1 MDTPHPARSWLIFLS
16 PSPVFRPKIACVVNL
31 QGSFYSQTH
40 MKKITKMSALLAV
53 AAAVPAIVAPG
64 FVAPA
69 QAQDRAEFSDVPLT
83 HWAYPAL
90 QKLAAAGILEG
101 YPPTGNFIGQRPMTR
116 YEFAVAI
123 ARLLDKIGTGT
134 QGAQG
139 IQGEQGIPGIPGT
152 NATGG
157 TGMTRDEVLAITDPL
172 QREFRDELARVNGR
186 LDAIE
191 GRLATQESKVVAPPR
206 LTFAP
211 AILHREG
218 YASYIDA
225 RTNRGRNF
233 LPGGLNGNPV
243 NGAPGLLANNN
254 AGGYTTDR
262 ADRYTADIA
271 NKKFSYT
278 DLELRLTDRVSDRVS
293 LNAALRSLGSNQEDP
308 WVGGTNGG
316 LYVREAYANLDLTDR
331 KFLGLSGIT
340 ASIGRQR
347 TAIAQGLLYDN
358 QLSPTDQMRGDAILG
373 PVTLTGITGTQND
386 VDSSNLSGGGQ
397 ADPYTNQGNIQY
409 LSSNG
414 NRQQQLAIGT
424 PRATGT
430 GANDNESLAR
440 ASVNVFKVAGR
451 PVALGYTKLFDG
463 YRAQK
468 GDSFDVSLPL
478 FNRTIGFE
486 YVRQQKRADG
496 TGGDVVG
503 NGGNNPSAY
512 NATLN
517 VLRTN
522 VLDLNVA
529 YGYAEGN
536 FEYFAASSANP
547 YSRTYGEAIFDR
559 PLALGAPLLNP
570 NRGDNEGAFLTAK
583 RAFDVNGTV
592 RLPIGFLSRVPL
604 QFRYYEADSG
614 GTAGGRRDLGEVYTL
629 GTKVNVTPGIDV
641 EVKSGIYNPKGTLAT
656 VEYFRVGAGISF

>member
-1 MDTPHPARSWLIFLS
+1 
-16 PSPVFRPKIACVVNL
+16 
-31 QGSFYSQTH
+31 

-53 AAAVPAIVAPG
+53 AAAAPAIVAPG

-69 QAQDRAEFSDVPLT
+69 QAQDRAEFQDVPLT

-123 ARLLDKIGTGT
+123 ARLLDKMGPT
-134 QGAQG
+134 QDLGPLNDRVTALENRQ
-139 IQGEQGIPGIPGT
+139 PT
-152 NATGG
+152 TGG
-157 TGMTRDEVLAITDPL
+157 GTAFDPTDLQNQINNRLTRDEVLAIVNPL
-172 QREFRDELARVNGR
+172 QREFRDELARVDAR
-186 LDAIE
+186 LTALE
-191 GRLATQESKVVAPPR
+191 NRMSTEESKVVAPPR

-211 AILHREG
+211 ALQHREG
-218 YASYIDA
+218 YASYIGGG
-225 RTNRGRNF
+225 GRNF
-233 LPGGLNGNPV
+233 LNGGVNSNNLTGNQGNLAAPNG
-243 NGAPGLLANNN
+243 
-254 AGGYTTDR
+254 AGGYTTPR

-271 NKKFSYT
+271 RKKFSYT

-308 WVGGTNGG
+308 WAGGSEGG
-316 LYVREAYANLDLTDR
+316 VYVREAYANLDLTDR
-331 KFLGLSGIT
+331 RVLGLSGIT

-358 QLSPTDQMRGDAILG
+358 QLSPTDQMRGDALLG
-373 PVTLTGITGTQND
+373 PITLTGITGTQND
-386 VDSSNLSGGGQ
+386 VAVIGG
-397 ADPYTNQGNIQY
+397 AANSDPYTTQGAVRY
-409 LSSNG
+409 LSTG
-414 NRQQQLAIGT
+414 GTLAQQNYVGT
-424 PRATGT
+424 PGSGIAPI
-430 GANDNESLAR
+430 ANDNESILR
-440 ASVNVFKVAGR
+440 GSVNVFKIAGR
-451 PVALGYTKLFDG
+451 PVALGYTRLFDG
-463 YRAQK
+463 YKSQS

-486 YVRQQKRADG
+486 YVRQYKDAA
-496 TGGDVVG
+496 
-503 NGGNNPSAY
+503 GNNLSGNKPAAY

-529 YGYAEGN
+529 YGYAEGG

-547 YSRTYGEAIFDR
+547 YARSYGEAIFDR
-559 PLALGAPLLNP
+559 PIALGAPLLN
-570 NRGDNEGAFLTAK
+570 GDRTAGQAAFLTAK

-592 RLPIGFLSRVPL
+592 RLPISFLKRVPL
-604 QFRYYEADSG
+604 NFRYYEADSG
-614 GTAGGRRDLGEVYTL
+614 ANVGQPRRDLGAVYSV

-641 EVKSGIYNPKGTLAT
+641 EVKGGIYNPKGNLENI
-656 VEYFRVGAGISF
+656 EYFRVGASIGF

>member
-1 MDTPHPARSWLIFLS
+1 
-16 PSPVFRPKIACVVNL
+16 
-31 QGSFYSQTH
+31 

-53 AAAVPAIVAPG
+53 AAAAPAIVAPG
-64 FVAPA
+64 LMAPA
-69 QAQDRAEFSDVPLT
+69 HAQGADRAEFQDVPLT

-123 ARLLDKIGTGT
+123 ARLLDKMNTGPGT
-134 QGAQG
+134 QGPQGERGEQG
-139 IQGEQGIPGIPGT
+139 IQGIPGT
-152 NATGG
+152 AGSGLN
-157 TGMTRDEVLAITDPL
+157 GMSRDEVLAITDPL
-172 QREFRDELARVNGR
+172 QHEFRDELARVNGR

-191 GRLATQESKVVAPPR
+191 NRLATQESKVVAPPR

-225 RTNRGRNF
+225 RTTRGRNF
-233 LPGGLNGNPV
+233 LDTTGGGVPNNV
-243 NGAPGLLANNN
+243 NGIPGVIAGSD
-254 AGGYTTDR
+254 AGGYTTPR
-262 ADRYTADIA
+262 ATRYTTDIA

-278 DLELRLTDRVSDRVS
+278 DLELRLTDRVSDKVS

-331 KFLGLSGIT
+331 KVLGFSGIT

-386 VDSSNLSGGGQ
+386 VDSSTIANGGP
-397 ADPYTNQGNIQY
+397 ADPYTNQGNVQY
-409 LSSNG
+409 LNSNG
-414 NRQQQLAIGT
+414 TRQQQLAIGT
-424 PRATGT
+424 PRVSGT
-430 GANDNESLAR
+430 SANDNESLAR
-440 ASVNVFKVAGR
+440 ASVNVFKIAGR

-496 TGGDVVG
+496 TGGDIIG
-503 NGGNNPSAY
+503 NVAGNSNNSSSAY

-517 VLRTN
+517 LLRTN

-536 FEYFAASSANP
+536 FEYFAASAANP

-570 NRGDNEGAFLTAK
+570 NATNGEGAFLTAK

-592 RLPIGFLSRVPL
+592 RLPIGFLRRVPL
-604 QFRYYEADSG
+604 EFRYYEADAG
-614 GTAGGRRDLGEVYTL
+614 GTALGGGRRDLGEVYTL
-629 GTKVNVTPGIDV
+629 GTKINVTPGIDV
-641 EVKSGIYNPKGTLAT
+641 EVKGGRYNPKGNL
-656 VEYFRVGAGISF
+656 ENIDYFRVGAGISF

>member
-1 MDTPHPARSWLIFLS
+1 M
-16 PSPVFRPKIACVVNL
+16 N
-31 QGSFYSQTH
+31 
-40 MKKITKMSALLAV
+40 KITKMSALLAV
-53 AAAVPAIVAPG
+53 AAAAPAIVAPG
-64 FVAPA
+64 LVAPA
-69 QAQDRAEFSDVPLT
+69 QAQDRPEFQDVPLT

-134 QGAQG
+134 IGPQGLPG
-139 IQGEQGIPGIPGT
+139 ERGEQGIPGIPGV
-152 NATGG
+152 GG
-157 TGMTRDEVLAITDPL
+157 NGVAGLTRDEVNNIVDPL
-172 QREFRDELARVNGR
+172 RLEFRDELARVNGR

-191 GRLATQESKVVAPPR
+191 NRLATQESKVVAPPR

-225 RTNRGRNF
+225 RTQRGRNF
-233 LPGGLNGNPV
+233 LNGAGGRGGISNPV
-243 NGAPGLLANNN
+243 NNIAGVFAGSN
-254 AGGYTTDR
+254 AGGYTTPR
-262 ADRYTADIA
+262 ADRYTTDIS

-293 LNAALRSLGSNQEDP
+293 LNAAIRSLGSNQEDP
-308 WVGGTNGG
+308 WVGGSNGG
-316 LYVREAYANLDLTDR
+316 VFLREGYVNLDLTDR

-386 VDSSNLSGGGQ
+386 VDSSTFALGGN
-397 ADPYTNQGNIQY
+397 ADPYSNQGMVQY
-409 LSSNG
+409 LNSNG
-414 NRQQQLAIGT
+414 TAQQQVAIGSA
-424 PRATGT
+424 RLGNGT
-430 GANDNESLAR
+430 GANDNETLAR

-451 PVALGYTKLFDG
+451 PVALGFTKLFDG
-463 YRAQK
+463 YRAQE
-468 GDSFDVSLPL
+468 GYSYDVSLPL

-486 YVRQQKRADG
+486 YVQQQKRADG
-496 TGGDVVG
+496 TGGDPLF
-503 NGGNNPSAY
+503 GGDNKSSAY

-517 VLRTN
+517 LLRTN

-570 NRGDNEGAFLTAK
+570 TQGDGEGAFLTAK

-592 RLPIGFLSRVPL
+592 RLPIGFLRRIPL

-629 GTKVNVTPGIDV
+629 GTKINVTPGIDF
-641 EVKSGIYNPKGTLAT
+641 EVKGGRYNPTGALEN
-656 VEYFRVGAGISF
+656 VDYFRVGASVGF

>member
-1 MDTPHPARSWLIFLS
+1 
-16 PSPVFRPKIACVVNL
+16 
-31 QGSFYSQTH
+31 

-64 FVAPA
+64 LVAPA
-69 QAQDRAEFSDVPLT
+69 HAQADRAEFSDVPLT

-90 QKLAAAGILEG
+90 QKLAAAGVLEG
-101 YPPTGNFIGQRPMTR
+101 YPPNGTFIGQRPMTR

-123 ARLLDKIGTGT
+123 ARLLDKIGTGV
-134 QGAQG
+134 QGPPGPA
-139 IQGEQGIPGIPGT
+139 GEPGAPGV
-152 NATGG
+152 AGG
-157 TGMTRDEVLAITDPL
+157 GLPTDLSNYMTRDEINNIATNL

-186 LDAIE
+186 LDGIE
-191 GRLATQESKVVAPPR
+191 VRLATQESKVVAPPR

-225 RTNRGRNF
+225 RSNRGRNF
-233 LPGGLNGNPV
+233 LDSTAAIPNAINGIPGVLNNP
-243 NGAPGLLANNN
+243 NN
-254 AGGYTTDR
+254 AGGYTTPR
-262 ADRYTADIA
+262 GDRYTTDIA

-278 DLELRLTDRVSDRVS
+278 DLELRLTDRVSDKVS
-293 LNAALRSLGSNQEDP
+293 LNAALRSLGSNQEDE

-316 LYVREAYANLDLTDR
+316 LYIREAYANLDLTDR
-331 KFLGLSGIT
+331 KFAGLSGIT

-373 PVTLTGITGTQND
+373 PFTLTGITGTQND
-386 VDSSNLSGGGQ
+386 VDTSTFAQGGR
-397 ADPYTNQGNIQY
+397 ADPYTNQGSVRFLN
-409 LSSNG
+409 SNG
-414 NRQQQLAIGT
+414 NAQQQVAIGT
-424 PRATGT
+424 PFATGT

-440 ASVNVFKVAGR
+440 ASVNVFKIAGR

-496 TGGDVVG
+496 TGGDPLL
-503 NGGNNPSAY
+503 GGDNNSSAY

-536 FEYFAASSANP
+536 FEYFAASAANP

-570 NRGDNEGAFLTAK
+570 TQGDNEGAFLTAK

-592 RLPIGFLSRVPL
+592 RLPVGFLRRVPL

-614 GTAGGRRDLGEVYTL
+614 GTAGGRRDLGAVYTV
-629 GTKVNVTPGIDV
+629 GTKINVTPGIDV
-641 EVKSGIYNPKGTLAT
+641 EAKYGIYNPKGDL
-656 VEYFRVGAGISF
+656 ENIDYFRVGAGISF

>member
-1 MDTPHPARSWLIFLS
+1 
-16 PSPVFRPKIACVVNL
+16 
-31 QGSFYSQTH
+31 

-53 AAAVPAIVAPG
+53 AAAAPAVVAPG

-69 QAQDRAEFSDVPLT
+69 QAQDARPEFQDVPLD

-123 ARLLDKIGTGT
+123 ARLLDKIGPTTPTDLTDINARLNALEARPQVGGP
-134 QGAQG
+134 GAPVDVSG
-139 IQGEQGIPGIPGT
+139 FL
-152 NATGG
+152 
-157 TGMTRDEVLAITDPL
+157 TREDVLAITDPL
-172 QREFRDELARVNGR
+172 QREFRDELARINGR
-186 LDAIE
+186 LDGIE
-191 GRLATQESKVVAPPR
+191 SRLATQESKVVAPPR

-225 RTNRGRNF
+225 RTQRGRN
-233 LPGGLNGNPV
+233 LLNPNAAIPNSIAGTAGV
-243 NGAPGLLANNN
+243 LADNN
-254 AGGYTTDR
+254 AGGYTTPR
-262 ADRYTADIA
+262 GDRYTADIA

-293 LNAALRSLGSNQEDP
+293 LNAAFRSLGSNQEDP

-316 LYVREAYANLDLTDR
+316 VYIREAYANLDLTDR
-331 KFLGLSGIT
+331 RVLGLSGIT
-340 ASIGRQR
+340 ASIGRQN
-347 TAIAQGLLYDN
+347 TTIGQGLLYN
-358 QLSPTDQMRGDAILG
+358 NELSPTDQMRGDALIG
-373 PVTLTGITGTQND
+373 PFTLTGIVGTQND
-386 VDSSNLSGGGQ
+386 VDASTFANGGN
-397 ADPYTNQGNIQY
+397 ADPYTNQGMVRY
-409 LSSNG
+409 LNTDG
-414 NRQQQLAIGT
+414 NAQQQVAVGSARAI
-424 PRATGT
+424 AT

-440 ASVNVFKVAGR
+440 ASVNVFKIAGR
-451 PVALGYTKLFDG
+451 PVALGYTRLFDG

-496 TGGDVVG
+496 TGGDPI
-503 NGGNNPSAY
+503 GGGSDDKPSAY

-547 YSRTYGEAIFDR
+547 YARTLGEAIFDR
-559 PLALGAPLLNP
+559 PMALGAPLLNP
-570 NRGDNEGAFLTAK
+570 TQGDAEGGVLTAK
-583 RAFDVNGTV
+583 RAFDVNGTL
-592 RLPIGFLSRVPL
+592 RLPIGFLRRAPL

-614 GTAGGRRDLGEVYTL
+614 GTDGGRRDLGEVYSL
-629 GTKVNVTPGIDV
+629 GTRINVTPGIDV
-641 EVKSGIYNPKGTLAT
+641 EAKYGIYNPKGDLED

>member
-1 MDTPHPARSWLIFLS
+1 M
-16 PSPVFRPKIACVVNL
+16 
-31 QGSFYSQTH
+31 
-40 MKKITKMSALLAV
+40 LA
-53 AAAVPAIVAPG
+53 G
-64 FVAPA
+64 
-69 QAQDRAEFSDVPLT
+69 L
-83 HWAYPAL
+83 
-90 QKLAAAGILEG
+90 
-101 YPPTGNFIGQRPMTR
+101 
-116 YEFAVAI
+116 
-123 ARLLDKIGTGT
+123 
-134 QGAQG
+134 
-139 IQGEQGIPGIPGT
+139 
-152 NATGG
+152 
-157 TGMTRDEVLAITDPL
+157 TRDEVLAIVDPL

-191 GRLATQESKVVAPPR
+191 NRLSAEESKVVAPPR

-218 YASYIDA
+218 TASYID
-225 RTNRGRNF
+225 NRNGGNARNF
-233 LPGGLNGNPV
+233 LAGGANSNPTNGIA
-243 NGAPGLLANNN
+243 GSIAGSN
-254 AGGYTTDR
+254 AGGYTAPR
-262 ADRYTADIA
+262 ADRYTQDIS

-278 DLELRLTDRVSDRVS
+278 DLELRLTDRVSDKVS
-293 LNAALRSLGSNQEDP
+293 LNAAIRSLGSNQEDP
-308 WVGGTNGG
+308 WVGNTNGG
-316 LYVREAYANLDLTDR
+316 VYIREAYANLDLTDR

-347 TAIAQGLLYDN
+347 TAFAQGLLYDN
-358 QLSPTDQMRGDAILG
+358 QLSPTDQMRGDALIG
-373 PVTLTGITGTQND
+373 PVTITGITGTMND
-386 VDSSNLSGGGQ
+386 VDNTLIGGSTVGGK
-397 ADPYTNQGNIQY
+397 ANPYGNQGGIYY
-409 LSSNG
+409 LNG
-414 NRQQQLAIGT
+414 AGATKQQQVAIGT
-424 PRATGT
+424 PGISAIGD
-430 GANDNESLAR
+430 NDNETIAR

-451 PVALGYTKLFDG
+451 PVALGYTRLFDG

-496 TGGDVVG
+496 TGGDPTF
-503 NGGNNPSAY
+503 GGDGKSSAY

-517 VLRTN
+517 LLRTN

-547 YSRTYGEAIFDR
+547 YARSYGEAIFDR

-570 NRGDNEGAFLTAK
+570 LQGDNEGAFLTAK

-592 RLPIGFLSRVPL
+592 RLPLGFLRRVPL
-604 QFRYYEADSG
+604 QFRYYEADGG

-641 EVKSGIYNPKGTLAT
+641 EVKGGRYNPKGALEN
-656 VEYFRVGAGISF
+656 VDYFRVGASIGF

>member
-1 MDTPHPARSWLIFLS
+1 M
-16 PSPVFRPKIACVVNL
+16 N
-31 QGSFYSQTH
+31 
-40 MKKITKMSALLAV
+40 KITKMSALLAV
-53 AAAVPAIVAPG
+53 AAAAPAVVAPG
-64 FVAPA
+64 LVAPA
-69 QAQDRAEFSDVPLT
+69 QAQDRAEFQDVPLT

-123 ARLLDKIGTGT
+123 ARLLEKMPNDVNLDSVNSRLDALEARPT
-134 QGAQG
+134 
-139 IQGEQGIPGIPGT
+139 
-152 NATGG
+152 TGG
-157 TGMTRDEVLAITDPL
+157 TTFDPTDLQNQINNRLTRDEVLAIVDPL

-191 GRLATQESKVVAPPR
+191 QRLSAEESKVVAPPR

-233 LPGGLNGNPV
+233 LNPNAAIPNQINV
-243 NGAPGLLANNN
+243 AAGVLADND
-254 AGGYTTDR
+254 AGGYTTPR
-262 ADRYTADIA
+262 ADRYTTDVA

-278 DLELRLTDRVSDRVS
+278 DLELRLTDRVSDRIS

-308 WVGGTNGG
+308 WVGNTNGG
-316 LYVREAYANLDLTDR
+316 VYIREAYANLDLTDR

-386 VDSSNLSGGGQ
+386 VDSLLGGGNGF
-397 ADPYTNQGNIQY
+397 ADPYTNQGAVRFLN
-409 LSSNG
+409 SG
-414 NRQQQLAIGT
+414 GTTQQQLAVGT
-424 PRATGT
+424 PAAIGT
-430 GANDNESLAR
+430 GANDNETILRGSL
-440 ASVNVFKVAGR
+440 NVFKVAGR
-451 PVALGYTKLFDG
+451 PVALGYTRMFDG
-463 YRAQK
+463 YRAQS
-468 GDSFDVSLPL
+468 GDSFDVSIPL

-486 YVRQQKRADG
+486 YVRQYKRADG
-496 TGGDVVG
+496 TDGGDK
-503 NGGNNPSAY
+503 PTAY

-559 PLALGAPLLNP
+559 PLALGAPMLNP
-570 NRGDNEGAFLTAK
+570 TRNDNEAGFLTAK
-583 RAFDVNGTV
+583 RAFDVNGSL
-592 RLPIGFLSRVPL
+592 RLPIGFLRRVPL
-604 QFRYYEADSG
+604 QFRYYTADSG
-614 GTAGGRRDLGEVYTL
+614 GTALQRRDLGQVYTL
-629 GTKVNVTPGIDV
+629 GTRINVTPGIDV
-641 EVKSGIYNPKGTLAT
+641 EVKGGIYNPEGNLEN
-656 VEYFRVGAGISF
+656 VDYFRVGASIGF

>member
-1 MDTPHPARSWLIFLS
+1 
-16 PSPVFRPKIACVVNL
+16 
-31 QGSFYSQTH
+31 

-53 AAAVPAIVAPG
+53 AAAAPAIVAPG

-69 QAQDRAEFSDVPLT
+69 HAQDRAEFQDVPLT

-123 ARLLDKIGTGT
+123 ARLLDKMGTG
-134 QGAQG
+134 GG
-139 IQGEQGIPGIPGT
+139 PGGVGPKGDKGDQGIPGLNGPGT
-152 NATGG
+152 TGG
-157 TGMTRDEVLAITDPL
+157 LTRDDVLAILDPL
-172 QREFRDELARVNGR
+172 QREFRDELARVDAR
-186 LDAIE
+186 LTALE
-191 GRLATQESKVVAPPR
+191 NRMSTEESKVVAPPR

-211 AILHREG
+211 ALLHREG
-218 YASYIDA
+218 YASYIGQ
-225 RTNRGRNF
+225 NGRNF
-233 LPGGLNGNPV
+233 LTAGNPLNGTFG
-243 NGAPGLLANNN
+243 NGNVPRSQSGFGADYK
-254 AGGYTTDR
+254 GGYTNPR
-262 ADRYTADIA
+262 GSRYTIDIA

-278 DLELRLTDRVSDRVS
+278 DLELRLTDRVSDRIS

-308 WVGGTNGG
+308 WAGGSEGNVY
-316 LYVREAYANLDLTDR
+316 LREAYANLDLTDR

-347 TAIAQGLLYDN
+347 TVFAQGLLYDN

-373 PVTLTGITGTQND
+373 PVTLTAIAGTQND
-386 VDSSNLSGGGQ
+386 VAVIGG
-397 ADPYTNQGNIQY
+397 ASISDPYSTQGSVRY
-409 LSSNG
+409 LNTG
-414 NRQQQLAIGT
+414 GTIRQQVDVGT
-424 PRATGT
+424 PGGAAAGFTP
-430 GANDNESLAR
+430 ANDNESILR
-440 ASVNVFKVAGR
+440 GSLNVFKLAGR
-451 PVALGYTKLFDG
+451 PVSLGYTRLFDG
-463 YRAQK
+463 YQK
-468 GDSFDVSLPL
+468 QAGDSFDVSLPL

-486 YVRQQKRADG
+486 YVRQYNRANGTDG
-496 TGGDVVG
+496 GVLGA
-503 NGGNNPSAY
+503 GNNDKPTAY

-547 YSRTYGEAIFDR
+547 YARSYGEAIFDR
-559 PLALGAPLLNP
+559 PIALGAPLLNGNAAP
-570 NRGDNEGAFLTAK
+570 GEASFMTAK

-592 RLPIGFLSRVPL
+592 RLPISFLKRVPL
-604 QFRYYEADSG
+604 SFRYYQADSG
-614 GTAGGRRDLGEVYTL
+614 GGAPTRRDLGEVYSV

-641 EVKSGIYNPKGTLAT
+641 EVKGGVYNPKGNLENI
-656 VEYFRVGAGISF
+656 EYFRVGASIGF

>member
-1 MDTPHPARSWLIFLS
+1 
-16 PSPVFRPKIACVVNL
+16 
-31 QGSFYSQTH
+31 

-53 AAAVPAIVAPG
+53 AAAAPAIVAPG
-64 FVAPA
+64 LVAPA
-69 QAQDRAEFSDVPLT
+69 QAQDRAEFQDVPLT

-123 ARLLDKIGTGT
+123 ARLLDKIPTIDANNNVVGQKGDK
-134 QGAQG
+134 GD
-139 IQGEQGIPGIPGT
+139 PGPPGPAGPG
-152 NATGG
+152 NGG
-157 TGMTRDEVLAITDPL
+157 GLTRDEVLAIVDPL

-191 GRLATQESKVVAPPR
+191 NRLATQESKVVTPPR
-206 LTFAP
+206 LTFSP
-211 AILHREG
+211 SLLHREG
-218 YASYIDA
+218 YASYIDN
-225 RTNRGRNF
+225 RTQAGRQF
-233 LPGGLNGNPV
+233 LNPGQTGGISNPVLGAAGIQGNPQV
-243 NGAPGLLANNN
+243 TTLANNR
-254 AGGYTTDR
+254 GGYTAPR
-262 ADRYTADIA
+262 ADRYTQDIA

-308 WVGGTNGG
+308 WVGNTNGG
-316 LYVREAYANLDLTDR
+316 LYIREGYANVDLTDR
-331 KFLGLSGIT
+331 KLLGFSGIT

-358 QLSPTDQMRGDAILG
+358 QLSPTDQMRGDALIG
-373 PVTLTGITGTQND
+373 PFTVTGITGTMND
-386 VDSSNLSGGGQ
+386 VDNNNLGGLSGP
-397 ADPYTNQGNIQY
+397 ADPYGNQGAIGY
-409 LSSNG
+409 LNSNG
-414 NRQQQLAIGT
+414 SRAQQTYIGT
-424 PRATGT
+424 ARALSNGLS
-430 GANDNESLAR
+430 NDNETLAR

-451 PVALGYTKLFDG
+451 PVALGYTRMFDG
-463 YRAQK
+463 YRSQS

-486 YVRQQKRADG
+486 YVRQYKRADG
-496 TGGDVVG
+496 TGGDPNLFFG
-503 NGGNNPSAY
+503 SSNKPSAY

-529 YGYAEGN
+529 YGYAEGD

-547 YSRTYGEAIFDR
+547 YARSYGEAIFDR

-570 NRGDNEGAFLTAK
+570 NQGDTEGAFLTAK

-592 RLPIGFLSRVPL
+592 RLPISFLRRVPL
-604 QFRYYEADSG
+604 QFRYYQADSG
-614 GTAGGRRDLGEVYTL
+614 ATVASGRRNLGEVYTV
-629 GTKVNVTPGIDV
+629 GTKINVTSGIDV
-641 EVKSGIYNPKGTLAT
+641 EAKYGLYNPSGNL
-656 VEYFRVGAGISF
+656 ESIDYFRVGASIGF

>member
-1 MDTPHPARSWLIFLS
+1 
-16 PSPVFRPKIACVVNL
+16 
-31 QGSFYSQTH
+31 

-123 ARLLDKIGTGT
+123 ARLLDKIGTGVPGEPGVP
-134 QGAQG
+134 GA
-139 IQGEQGIPGIPGT
+139 PGPAGPPGP
-152 NATGG
+152 GG
-157 TGMTRDEVLAITDPL
+157 GGAPVDLSPYMTRTEIMGIIDPL
-172 QREFRDELARVNGR
+172 QREFRDELARINGR
-186 LDAIE
+186 LDGIE
-191 GRLATQESKVVAPPR
+191 QRLGVQESKVVAPPR

-225 RTNRGRNF
+225 RSPNGRNF
-233 LPGGLNGNPV
+233 LNGGAVSNPIFGNAGILPT
-243 NGAPGLLANNN
+243 GGTN
-254 AGGYTTDR
+254 AGGYTTAR
-262 ADRYTADIA
+262 ADRFTTDIA

-308 WVGGTNGG
+308 WVGNTNGG
-316 LYVREAYANLDLTDR
+316 LYIREAYANLDLTDR

-386 VDSSNLSGGGQ
+386 VTNLGSGADF
-397 ADPYTNQGNIQY
+397 ADPYTNQGAIRY
-409 LSSNG
+409 LNTG
-414 NRQQQLAIGT
+414 NTVFSTQQQLGVGLPNAV
-424 PRATGT
+424 GT
-430 GANDNESLAR
+430 GANDNETIAR
-440 ASVNVFKVAGR
+440 AAVNVFKVAGR
-451 PVALGYTKLFDG
+451 PVALGYTRMFDG
-463 YRAQK
+463 YRAQS

-486 YVRQQKRADG
+486 YVRQYKRADG
-496 TGGDVVG
+496 ADGDDK
-503 NGGNNPSAY
+503 PTAY

-517 VLRTN
+517 LLRTN
-522 VLDLNVA
+522 VLDVNVA

-570 NRGDNEGAFLTAK
+570 NQGDNQAAFLTAK

-592 RLPIGFLSRVPL
+592 RLPIGFLRRVPL

-614 GTAGGRRDLGEVYTL
+614 GTAGRRDLGEVYTL
-629 GTKVNVTPGIDV
+629 GTKINVTPGIDF
-641 EVKSGIYNPKGTLAT
+641 EVKGGRYNPKGALEN
-656 VEYFRVGAGISF
+656 VDYFRVGASIGF

>member
-1 MDTPHPARSWLIFLS
+1 
-16 PSPVFRPKIACVVNL
+16 
-31 QGSFYSQTH
+31 

-53 AAAVPAIVAPG
+53 AAAAPAVVAPG
-64 FVAPA
+64 LVAPA
-69 QAQDRAEFSDVPLT
+69 HAQDRAEFQDVPLT

-123 ARLLDKIGTGT
+123 ARLLDKIQAGGTGGVGPAGPAGPAGAT
-134 QGAQG
+134 GPQGPAG
-139 IQGEQGIPGIPGT
+139 PGT
-152 NATGG
+152 NGVP
-157 TGMTRDEVLAITDPL
+157 GMTREQVLAIVDPL

-186 LDAIE
+186 LDALE
-191 GRLATQESKVVAPPR
+191 NRMSAEESKVVAPPR

-225 RTNRGRNF
+225 RSPIGRNF
-233 LPGGLNGNPV
+233 LNGAQGNV
-243 NGAPGLLANNN
+243 LNGAPGILADNN
-254 AGGYTTDR
+254 AGGYTTAR
-262 ADRYTADIA
+262 ANRYTADIA

-278 DLELRLTDRVSDRVS
+278 DMELRLTDRVSDRVS

-308 WVGGTNGG
+308 WVGNTNGG

-331 KFLGLSGIT
+331 RFLGLSGIT

-358 QLSPTDQMRGDAILG
+358 QLSPTDQMRGDALIG
-373 PVTLTGITGTQND
+373 PVTITGITGTQND
-386 VDSSNLSGGGQ
+386 TDNTLSVGAGF
-397 ADPYTNQGNIQY
+397 ADPYSNQGSVRY
-409 LSSNG
+409 LATGGPAIN
-414 NRQQQLAIGT
+414 QLYVGT
-424 PRATGT
+424 PGAATT
-430 GANDNESLAR
+430 GSNDNETLAR

-451 PVALGYTKLFDG
+451 PVALGYTKMFDG
-463 YRAQK
+463 YRSQK

-496 TGGDVVG
+496 TGGDPIF
-503 NGGNNPSAY
+503 GGDDKPSAY

-547 YSRTYGEAIFDR
+547 YARSYGEAIFDR

-570 NRGDNEGAFLTAK
+570 NTTDGEADFLTAK

-592 RLPIGFLSRVPL
+592 RLPIGFLRRVPL

-614 GTAGGRRDLGEVYTL
+614 ASVGSGRRDLGEVYTL
-629 GTKVNVTPGIDV
+629 GTKINVTPGIDV
-641 EVKSGIYNPKGTLAT
+641 EVKGGRYNPKGNLEN
-656 VEYFRVGAGISF
+656 VDYFRVGASIGF